1 MTRTIHTIREAAQE
15 WVREMDAVHTE
26 MIAEL
31 MEHNPYDWQ
40 EITTPCVGDRVECV
54 FELED
59 GADDFREGEIIRIDD
74 SGEQPEY
81 LVELDDGLAVTSEE
95 VTVINRYE
103 SLPMWGTMWQ
113 MHDPCDIH
121 WVEDDNGTEILS
133 RCGFRV
139 YQSEKYGI
147 FFGIDGAGYDF
158 YDEHWIPLYKAIGL
172 KWHDEEE
179 L

>member
-1 MTRTIHTIREAAQE
+1 MTRTIHTILEATQE
-15 WVREMDAVHTE
+15 WVREMDAVQTE

-54 FELED
+54 CELED
-59 GADDFREGEIIRIDD
+59 GTNDFREGEIISIDD
-74 SGEQPEY
+74 GGDDPGY
-81 LVELDDGLAVTSEE
+81 LVELDDGPVVGVDNVE
-95 VTVINRYE
+95 VISRYD
-103 SLPMWGTMWQ
+103 SLPMWGYMWQ

-121 WVEDDNGTEILS
+121 WIEEEDGVRILS

-158 YDEHWIPLYKAIGL
+158 YDEHWIPLYKARGL